1 MFYPIKN
8 SESFKYKNKVIG
20 NLPVDNNAE
29 LRDIKIIV
37 SLKNMSNFIFNLD
50 FLMINTEIELIL
62 KWSQNCVLTE
72 MVTRKR
78 RSEIPA
84 QGGNARVPAV
94 VEINRPPDL
103 TFNITD
109 SKLYVPVVTLQGKY
123 ENKLLE
129 GLKNG
134 IIIDYE

>member
-8 SESFKYKNKVIG
+8 SETFKYKNKVIG

-94 VEINRPPDL
+94 VEINRPSDL